1 MICQKLSHFHSRVFT
16 HEFTWECYRL
26 LQAKKF
32 SRNSSQF
39 KWVPKETRYYLFI
52 VEFLKRNLMSQVA
65 ELFRRPTTM
74 LKTLYFSGNHHF
86 YQKPPRRNFIRTGIE
101 NFFIYW
107 QAVLKN
113 VTFQDFSILPR
124 KNLELS
130 FLSKTAGARSNCKMF
145 PTWIILLN

>member
-86 YQKPPRRNFIRTGIE
+86 YQKPPGTNFIRIGIE

-107 QAVLKN
+107 PGRHNLGPGRH
-113 VTFQDFSILPR
+113 FQQNYQPGKLPGYISPGHLDR
-124 KNLELS
+124 L
-130 FLSKTAGARSNCKMF
+130 F
-145 PTWIILLN
+145 